1 MIEKTSCKSIS
12 YPAVKQNV
20 SQSQTLD
27 KTCSP
32 GLYTGIWKCWFLR
45 RGENRST
52 RRKTSRSKGENQ
64 QQTQPTYGVDAWI
77 RTRAT
82 LVGGEREIR
91 LLKERDGGVENTCS
105 FSPIHFVWLSLLVDE
120 LPNERVERNSQIFF
134 KLIILATIRLRYGR
148 PQADSYPVVS
158 QSKRE
163 KRETDAVF
171 ETLSSRFF
179 SLQLQVCSS
188 TLPGF
193 QI

>member
-1 MIEKTSCKSIS
+1 M
-12 YPAVKQNV
+12 
-20 SQSQTLD
+20 
-27 KTCSP
+27 
-32 GLYTGIWKCWFLR
+32 
-45 RGENRST
+45 
-52 RRKTSRSKGENQ
+52 
-64 QQTQPTYGVDAWI
+64 
-77 RTRAT
+77 
-82 LVGGEREIR
+82 GGEREIR

-105 FSPIHFVWLSLLVDE
+105 SSPIHFVWLSLLVDE

-163 KRETDAVF
+163 KREADALF

-179 SLQLQVCSS
+179 SLQLQVCNS